1 MAKLLYSA
9 TMSVDGF
16 IAGPGGDMSW
26 LSEHVGE
33 KNETAD
39 RLLEQIGAIV
49 CGAVT
54 FFGDDPNRGTDAEGA
69 FGGQYDGPVVLL
81 THRPPQPPPEGLV
94 VATDLESAVATAK
107 EMAGD
112 KYVNIL
118 GANVARQCI
127 EQQLLDENSR
137 LHSAGSAGRW
147 GAVVRPS
154 GRTRS
159 ANGTAF
165 TGNRIVVPGGLLR
178 LLQAA
183 KEQVTDE
190 RRILLGTDVSSCET
204 PHEEGVGDTC
214 RQVRRRADER

>member
-16 IAGPGGDMSW
+16 IAGPGGYMSW

-33 KNETAD
+33 KNQTAD
-39 RLLEQIGAIV
+39 RLHEQNRAIV

-127 EQQLLDENSR
+127 EQQLLDEILVFTAPVLLGDGVR
-137 LHSAGSAGRW
+137 LFDR
-147 GAVVRPS
+147 
-154 GRTRS
+154 
-159 ANGTAF
+159 
-165 TGNRIVVPGGLLR
+165 PGGR
-178 LLQAA
+178 AVRM
-183 KEQVTDE
+183 EQ
-190 RRILLGTDVSSCET
+190 LSQET
-204 PHEEGVGDTC
+204 ESWFRV
-214 RQVRRRADER
+214 VY